1 MWIQP
6 FIDYLRYER
15 NLSERTIEGYE
26 ADLKAFSRFAKE
38 LDETLDWTTIDEDVI
53 RNWMMD
59 MMEHGNR
66 ASSVSRRLSS
76 MRTFYKFLLRRKL
89 VGRDPTHLIAPPRQE
104 KALPVFVRE
113 DQMDR
118 LLDGAY
124 FDDSF
129 SGMQDRLM
137 LLTFYS
143 TGVRLSELIGIDV
156 KDMDC
161 GMLQL
166 SVTGKRNKQ
175 RIIPFGTEMKEAV
188 LAFLEARKA
197 FLSEKGVRSNAL
209 FLNPKNAERLTPQQ
223 VRERVKHY
231 LGMVT
236 TLKKKSPHVLRHSF
250 ATSMLNHR
258 ADLQSVKE
266 LLGHERLSTTEIYT
280 HTSFEELKS
289 MYNQAHPRATKKQ

>member
-6 FIDYLRYER
+6 FIYYLRYER

-76 MRTFYKFLLRRKL
+76 IRTFYKFLLRRKL
-89 VGRDPTHLIAPPRQE
+89 VDRDPTHLIAPPRQE

-197 FLSEKGVRSNAL
+197 FLSEKGVTSNAL